1 MKSPETGSSFIVF
14 YIEETLTAEMSIH
27 PQIIEKEG
35 KKEFVVLP
43 YEEFLQIQAALED
56 FDDLRILREEKTTS
70 AFEPARKLDDILAEI
85 SS

>member
-1 MKSPETGSSFIVF
+1 
-14 YIEETLTAEMSIH
+14 MSIH

-70 AFEPARKLDDILAEI
+70 ASEPTRKLDDILAEI
-85 SS
+85 GS